1 MNEHLFGA
9 GKSEVKEGQEIPDL
23 EQKKGIYTIKLSMG
37 NKEQIM
43 LHKAC
48 TANFREL

>member
-1 MNEHLFGA
+1 
-9 GKSEVKEGQEIPDL
+9 
-23 EQKKGIYTIKLSMG
+23 MG

-48 TANFREL
+48 TANFRELWLSLWTFTEVLKMDIKINNCSTCSRL